1 MIKRITRKKLDV
13 EKYTN
18 CLNTA
23 TNYRIYAEYWYL
35 DALVGDNWDCYILND
50 YEAVMPLP
58 YTKKLGI
65 KFITQPIYC
74 QQLGVFHGQNFSRNN
89 FQKFEKKLHRNL
101 VRGYSFNEEN
111 TEMYEPKGTSKINQ
125 ILKLNTDYQSLFSKL
140 RKNRKQEIKIG
151 LPDDYKII
159 ENKYGLNFIELLENN
174 YKNIEKELQINKLK
188 KLVNRLQKNE
198 KSITISILVNEKT
211 IGSSFYIFSNQRI
224 IQLCNAKNNNTKLN
238 TNTFIV
244 DFIIKKNLQSE
255 LVLDFEGS
263 SLKGVN
269 EFNTSFRAETKF
281 FTVYKNIK
289 L

>member
-1 MIKRITRKKLDV
+1 MIRRLKYNEIDFK
-13 EKYTN
+13 KYTE
-18 CLNTA
+18 CLENSEQQKYSA
-23 TNYRIYAEYWYL
+23 TKDFL
-35 DALVGDNWDCYILND
+35 DIVSGENWEILVYND

-111 TEMYEPKGTSKINQ
+111 TEMYEPKGTSKVNQ
-125 ILKLNTDYQSLFSKL
+125 ILKLNTDYQSFFSKL

-159 ENKYGLNFIELLENN
+159 ENKHGLNFIELLENN
-174 YKNIEKELQINKLK
+174 YKNIEKDLQINKLK
-188 KLVNRLQKNE
+188 KLVNKLQKNE

-224 IQLCNAKNNNTKLN
+224 IQLCNAKDNNTKLN

>member
-1 MIKRITRKKLDV
+1 MVCI
-13 EKYTN
+13 
-18 CLNTA
+18 
-23 TNYRIYAEYWYL
+23 
-35 DALVGDNWDCYILND
+35 
-50 YEAVMPLP
+50 
-58 YTKKLGI
+58 
-65 KFITQPIYC
+65 
-74 QQLGVFHGQNFSRNN
+74 
-89 FQKFEKKLHRNL
+89 FQ
-101 VRGYSFNEEN
+101 
-111 TEMYEPKGTSKINQ
+111 
-125 ILKLNTDYQSLFSKL
+125 
-140 RKNRKQEIKIG
+140 QEIKIG

-188 KLVNRLQKNE
+188 KLVNKLQKNE

-224 IQLCNAKNNNTKLN
+224 IQLCNAKDNNTKLN

-281 FTVYKNIK
+281 FTVYKNLK